1 MAKVKISEIKIDG
14 GTQGRDVIDQEVVQ
28 NYVECMRAGDKFPSL
43 TTVYD
48 GTCYWLVDG
57 FHRYFAAM
65 QMGLKEVGVEFTTGT
80 QLDAQV
86 LSFGVN
92 ATHGL
97 RRSAATKRKVVE
109 MALQHILTKTMIN
122 AEIAK
127 ICAVSSSFVASVRSP
142 EAKQKQDEA
151 KKRHIVKKAEEFS
164 GEASQTSQTS
174 ETGPDEDELKAHDI
188 AMQADL
194 EAMHKL
200 LESSDALTTA
210 HEEIKKLN
218 YLNGQLEIRLQG
230 LMNERNEAVKMVKK
244 LQKEL
249 DALKA
254 KK

>member
-1 MAKVKISEIKIDG
+1 MPKVKISEIKIDG

-28 NYVECMRAGDKFPSL
+28 NYVECMRAGDKFPPL

-97 RRSAATKRKVVE
+97 RRTAATKRKVVE
-109 MALQHILTKTMIN
+109 MALQHILTKSMN
-122 AEIAK
+122 NSELSK
-127 ICAVSSSFVASVRSP
+127 ICAVSQSFVASVRSP
-142 EAKQKQDEA
+142 ESKQKQEDA
-151 KKRHIVKKAEEFS
+151 KKRHIVKKAEELS
-164 GEASQTSQTS
+164 GETSQTS
-174 ETGPDEDELKAHDI
+174 EGPDEDELKAHDI

-200 LESSDALTTA
+200 LESSDALATA

-230 LMNERNEAVKMVKK
+230 LMNEKNEAVKMVKK

-249 DALKA
+249 DTLKA

>member
-1 MAKVKISEIKIDG
+1 MNNSE
-14 GTQGRDVIDQEVVQ
+14 
-28 NYVECMRAGDKFPSL
+28 
-43 TTVYD
+43 
-48 GTCYWLVDG
+48 
-57 FHRYFAAM
+57 
-65 QMGLKEVGVEFTTGT
+65 
-80 QLDAQV
+80 
-86 LSFGVN
+86 LS
-92 ATHGL
+92 
-97 RRSAATKRKVVE
+97 
-109 MALQHILTKTMIN
+109 
-122 AEIAK
+122 K
-127 ICAVSSSFVASVRSP
+127 ICAVSQSFVASVRSP

-174 ETGPDEDELKAHDI
+174 EGPDEDELKAHDI

-230 LMNERNEAVKMVKK
+230 LMNEKNEAVKMVKK

-249 DALKA
+249 DALKV